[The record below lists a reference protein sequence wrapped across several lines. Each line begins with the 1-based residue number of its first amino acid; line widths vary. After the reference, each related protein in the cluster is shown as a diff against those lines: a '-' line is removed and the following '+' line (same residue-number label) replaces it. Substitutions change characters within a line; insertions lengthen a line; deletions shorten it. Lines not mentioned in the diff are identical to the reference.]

1 MNNLLLMSLF
11 NTTTASKPSNLMT
24 NSTNGNEVGNT
35 SEGVFQFQVGD
46 NVNTENKSV
55 DKNSSLE
62 DLRET
67 FNSIVQDLENMDVN
81 TEINNDN
88 LNLIKEFI
96 SEIDTIDKDSFS
108 NEDIAFLQAVVAL
121 LSQEPTTE
129 DVQKFDFARDIIRPQ
144 IDNTSIAGNLDN
156 NSFYN
161 SIIGEGKILHDNQHI
176 IDDVSKNIL
185 DGYSAANLEV
195 NDLQQADT
203 NKSIKN
209 DYMLELLEVLDD
221 EFITEFRNIKMP
233 STKRDIF
240 MEKIKS
246 VFEDVIDHDK
256 TGDIS
261 FSVDLIDMPKPYQDV
276 NKIRE
281 YFREESLKE
290 LSSTEIVN
298 VLSEKTLV
306 LSNNVTS
313 IDNTKIMQNQSL
325 EFNPK
330 TFPEDLSSTLIYMK
344 NNNINQL
351 KIKLTPRELGD
362 MVIDISKNNTDSVVK
377 IIASN
382 KDTLDIIKSN
392 LSDIT
397 KHLREINL
405 ISDNSTVSVDSSSE
419 FSSFDGFSES
429 NTNKRQENSKKHSL
443 KSNDEISESFNENK
457 KSSSILD
464 VLA

>member
-24 NSTNGNEVGNT
+24 NFTNGNEVRNT

-46 NVNTENKSV
+46 NVNTENKLA

-108 NEDIAFLQAVVAL
+108 NEDIAFLQAVVAFL
-121 LSQEPTTE
+121 TQEQTTE
-129 DVQKFDFARDIIRPQ
+129 HVQKFDFVRDVTRPQ
-144 IDNTSIAGNLDN
+144 IDNISITDNLDN

-161 SIIGEGKILHDNQHI
+161 SIVREEKILHDNQRI
-176 IDDVSKNIL
+176 IDDVNKNII
-185 DGYSAANLEV
+185 DGYSSANLEV
-195 NDLQQADT
+195 NDLQQTDT

-209 DYMLELLEVLDD
+209 DYMLELLEVLDN
-221 EFITEFRNIKMP
+221 EFIMGFKDIKMP
-233 STKRDIF
+233 STKKDIF

-246 VFEDVIDHDK
+246 VFEDIVDHNK
-256 TGDIS
+256 TGDVS
-261 FSVDLIDMPKPYQDV
+261 FRVDSIDIPKPYQDV
-276 NKIRE
+276 NKIRK

-313 IDNTKIMQNQSL
+313 IDNTKIMQNQSF
-325 EFNPK
+325 EFNPE

-429 NTNKRQENSKKHSL
+429 NTSKRQENSKKHSP